1 MQKEN
6 PLETLYREGIP
17 VCPGNGEY
25 KILIDDCHVLT
36 KKISHGEGQ
45 NFLPWYR
52 RPLCPWNWTRKRFN
66 LPTGDFTLEYNSRLE
81 CCVIAY
87 KNGTMFDYV
96 RQVKS
101 RGLPNT
107 WVGLLVC
114 GGRDGTWFLMEKL
127 D

>member
-17 VCPGNGEY
+17 VCPPNGEY
-25 KILIDDCHVLT
+25 RIIIDDVHWLT

-52 RPLCPWNWTRKRFN
+52 RPLFPWNWFSEKFG
-66 LPTGDFTLEYNSRLE
+66 LPTGDFFISYNERLE
-81 CCVIAY
+81 CCIIEY
-87 KNGTMFDYV
+87 KDGTMFDYV
-96 RQVKS
+96 RQVKG

-107 WVGLLVC
+107 WVGFLVKN
-114 GGRDGTWFLMEKL
+114 GETKLHFLMEKL
-127 D
+127 

>member
-17 VCPGNGEY
+17 VCPPDGSY
-25 KILIDDCHVLT
+25 RILINDCHVLT
-36 KKISHGEGQ
+36 KKIGHGEGQ

-52 RPLCPWNWTRKRFN
+52 RPLCPWNWLSKRLR
-66 LPTGDFTLEYNSRLE
+66 LPTGDFTIGLDDILGS
-81 CCVIAY
+81 CVIKY
-87 KNGTMFDYV
+87 KSGDMVDYI

-107 WVGLLVC
+107 WVGELWIGNKKKLM
-114 GGRDGTWFLMEKL
+114 FLMGKI
-127 D
+127 